1 MMQSVSS
8 VVLLVV
14 GLLATVA
21 YGDHDVTWTIKG
33 NNRLPKPL
41 SDFTAT
47 LIPGTSTVLLAGGC
61 DSETGNVFVPDWSA
75 FVCFSLSN
83 QLYSYDI
90 KTDQYNELA
99 DLPSAR
105 ARHAAVIA
113 NNQLWLIG
121 GRNDGDGLVGALDV
135 YDIDTNRWSTAATL
149 GEEITTSDN
158 GAFVDK
164 AGNIFM
170 VGGYNAGY
178 DDTYRD
184 LFRFNAN
191 TVSTTGF
198 LEIEIMA
205 PMAVARGDIH
215 AVTVTTSDQDYA
227 YVTGGFSNY
236 NNFCVPYN
244 SVERYD
250 IENNSWTTVA
260 PLISARADKA
270 LVSMNGRI
278 YAVGGETQ
286 IENKC
291 KIEPNDLPEAGELTV
306 AVDDV
311 EVYEPRQG
319 RSATWK
325 VLRSLPDHRFRFPGV
340 GYDAT
345 DTIYTFG
352 GQQAYDTT
360 CQCFRTSDLIVS
372 YKDTAHYKSAGNTI
386 MGTTQVTIATL
397 AVTSLMGLFFF

>member
-83 QLYSYDI
+83 KLYSYDI

-135 YDIDTNRWSTAATL
+135 YDIDTNRWSTPATL

-227 YVTGGFSNY
+227 YVTGGFSND